1 MNRQLFI
8 TVIKYTVWTK
18 HTYSLAEQKQTIQE
32 KLIENANGNDNILS
46 GTNTE
51 LIRLIIPNESD
62 VDIKKEIKSFVLV
75 SKETVIKPFFM
86 LTANSD

>member
-1 MNRQLFI
+1 M
-8 TVIKYTVWTK
+8 
-18 HTYSLAEQKQTIQE
+18 QE
-32 KLIENANGNDNILS
+32 KLIENGNGNDNILS

-75 SKETVIKPFFM
+75 SKGTVIKPSFM
-86 LTANSD
+86 LRLAVL